1 MEDSQNIP
9 ASSPEGTATPPPGN
23 PVSPIQS
30 GGETPDEGS
39 KSNRG
44 RAIIIGI
51 VLVVILAILIAAFVL
66 LLRAAPGVTSQ
77 IRDVFI
83 IFMALEA
90 LVIGV
95 ALVILVVQ
103 LAVLINLL
111 QNEIK
116 PILNSTNE
124 TVSTLRGTI
133 TFLSN
138 NLTEPVIKVNSYVA
152 GAKKLVDLVRPG
164 RR

>member
-9 ASSPEGTATPPPGN
+9 ASSLEGTSTQPPGN
-23 PVSPIQS
+23 QS
-30 GGETPDEGS
+30 SSTPSGDEISDDGS
-39 KSNRG
+39 HSNRG

-51 VLVVILAILIAAFVL
+51 VLVVILAVLIAAFVF

-95 ALVILVVQ
+95 ALIILVVQ

-133 TFLSN
+133 VFLSN
-138 NLTEPVIKVNSYVA
+138 NLTEPVIKINSYMA